1 MKKSVRKNRIRR
13 RKSPAFIIFML
24 LALALCGLFGWMHLQ
39 ARLTHL
45 RPAEIYL
52 ADLPR
57 AFEGTKILYISDLK
71 LQSAEDAA
79 DAKKLVTRLA
89 QLNPD
94 ILLLG
99 GDYSGKS
106 ILETLNGA
114 DSGVFPDYAADF
126 IAFLRN
132 FRAPMGK
139 FAVAGDQDR
148 DLYALAAAFQDAGVQ
163 CLSDSAV
170 EIEKDGAKI
179 AVAGLSDRN
188 LGKNGS
194 AKLSRNFSAGD
205 CVIAVA
211 HNAASYVDIRV
222 SEAKGGGNWAD
233 LVLSGHT
240 LGGQINIFGRTM
252 RSFSEEERRTLAGW
266 HYANDLPLLVS
277 QGLGCEDIRLRLDSE
292 SQVHIITLRK
302 QEKIG

>member
-1 MKKSVRKNRIRR
+1 MKKSVQKKRIKR
-13 RKSPAFIIFML
+13 RKSPAFAIFMV
-24 LALALCGLFGWMHLQ
+24 LALALCGFFGWMHLQ

-71 LQSAEDAA
+71 LQSAEDANH
-79 DAKKLVTRLA
+79 AKQLMTRLA

-99 GDYSGKS
+99 GDYCANS

-114 DSGVFPDYAADF
+114 ATAGLPDYAADF
-126 IAFLRN
+126 IAFLKN

-139 FAVAGDQDR
+139 FAVAGDDDL
-148 DLYALAAAFQDAGVQ
+148 DLYALAAAFQEAGVQ
-163 CLSDSAV
+163 CLSDSMA

-179 AVAGLSDRN
+179 AIAGLSDGN

-194 AKLSRNFSAGD
+194 ASLSKGFSESD
-205 CVIAVA
+205 CVIVAA
-211 HNAASYVDIRV
+211 HNPASYVNIRV
-222 SEAKGGGNWAD
+222 NEAKGGGNWAD

-240 LGGQINIFGRTM
+240 LGGQMNVFGRTL
-252 RSFSEEERRTLAGW
+252 RDFSEEERRTLAGW

-277 QGLGCEDIRLRLDSE
+277 QGLGCEDIKLRLNSE
-292 SQVHIITLRK
+292 SQVHLITLRK